1 MNLPNKI
8 TIGRILLSIL
18 MIILLLIPWYD
29 LNVHFPEYL
38 INGEIIS
45 LKYIIAGVI
54 FIIASLT
61 DFVDGYLARSRNL
74 VTDFGKVAD
83 AIADK
88 ILVNGLLIILAY
100 DRMIPILIPV
110 VIITRDIIVD
120 SCKMISGNKGK
131 VVAAS
136 WLGKAKTM
144 CMMVGLTLVL
154 FNNFPFLFIN
164 IPMDSILLLAA
175 TVLSI
180 ISGCQYYYNTREFLF
195 PNVEN
200 NKKIQKKN

>member
-8 TIGRILLSIL
+8 TITRIILSII
-18 MIILLLIPWYD
+18 MIILLLIPWHE
-29 LNVHFPEYL
+29 LSFQFPEYI
-38 INGEIIS
+38 INGEVLS
-45 LKYIIAGVI
+45 LKYVIAGVI
-54 FIIASLT
+54 FVIASLT

-100 DRMIPILIPV
+100 DRMIPVLIPV

-136 WLGKAKTM
+136 WTGKAKTM
-144 CMMVGLTLVL
+144 CMMIGLTLTL
-154 FNNFPFLFIN
+154 FNNIPFSIISFPL
-164 IPMDSILLLAA
+164 DSILLLVA
-175 TVLSI
+175 TLLSV
-180 ISGCQYYYNTREFLF
+180 ISGCQYYYNSKEFLF
-195 PNVEN
+195 QKVDV
-200 NKKIQKKN
+200 KK

>member
-1 MNLPNKI
+1 MEKMNLPNKI
-8 TIGRILLSIL
+8 TIGRIIL
-18 MIILLLIPWYD
+18 GILILVMLMLPWYS
-29 LNVHFPEYL
+29 LGINWPTYL
-38 INGEIIS
+38 IGSITID
-45 LKYIIAGVI
+45 LKYIIVGILFV
-54 FIIASLT
+54 IASLS
-61 DFVDGYLARSRNL
+61 DFLDGHIARKYNL

-100 DRMIPILIPV
+100 ERVISIVIPV

-120 SCKMISGNKGK
+120 SCKMISGEKGK

-136 WLGKAKTM
+136 ILGKLKTI
-144 CMMVGLTLVL
+144 CMMIGLTLVL
-154 FNNFPFLFIN
+154 FYNLPFELIGL
-164 IPMDSILLLAA
+164 PVADLLLIIA

-195 PNVEN
+195 PKQS
-200 NKKIQKKN
+200 KKK

>member
-1 MNLPNKI
+1 MKMNLPNKI
-8 TIGRILLSIL
+8 TIGRIILSIVL
-18 MIILLLIPWYD
+18 IIILCVPWYN
-29 LNVHFPEYL
+29 LGINMPKYVV
-38 INGEIIS
+38 NGEIIK
-45 LKYIIAGVI
+45 LEYIIAGVM

-61 DFVDGYLARSRNL
+61 DFIDGKIARSRNM

-100 DRMIPILIPV
+100 DRMIPVVIPV

-120 SCKMISGNKGK
+120 SCKMVCGNKGK

-136 WLGKAKTM
+136 IWGKAKTM
-144 CMMVGLTLVL
+144 FMMIGLTLTM
-154 FNNFPFLFIN
+154 FNNIPFTFIN
-164 IPMDSILLLAA
+164 LPLDKFLIIVA

-180 ISGCQYYYNTREFLF
+180 ISGYQYYKNSKKYLF
-195 PNVEN
+195 
-200 NKKIQKKN
+200 

>member
-1 MNLPNKI
+1 MKLNLPNKI
-8 TIGRILLSIL
+8 TVSRIIIGIL
-18 MIILLLIPWYD
+18 MIIILIVPWYN
-29 LNVHFPEYL
+29 LGINMPKYVV
-38 INGEIIS
+38 NGEIIK
-45 LKYIIAGVI
+45 LEYIIAGVM

-61 DFVDGYLARSRNL
+61 DFIDGKIARSRNM

-100 DRMIPILIPV
+100 DRMIPVVIPV

-120 SCKMISGNKGK
+120 SCKMVCGNKGK

-136 WLGKAKTM
+136 IWGKAKTM
-144 CMMVGLTLVL
+144 FMMIGLTLTM
-154 FNNFPFLFIN
+154 FNNIPFSFIN
-164 IPMDSILLLAA
+164 LPLDKFLIIVA

-180 ISGCQYYYNTREFLF
+180 ISGYQYYKNSKKYLF
-195 PNVEN
+195 
-200 NKKIQKKN
+200 

>member
-1 MNLPNKI
+1 MKLNLPNKI
-8 TIGRILLSIL
+8 TIARIILSIVM
-18 MIILLLIPWYD
+18 MIILLIPWYD
-29 LNVHFPEYL
+29 LGVKIPEY
-38 INGEIIS
+38 IVNGEILS
-45 LKYIIAGVI
+45 LKYIISGII
-54 FIIASLT
+54 FLVASLT
-61 DFVDGYLARSRNL
+61 DFVDGYLARSRNM

-100 DRMIPILIPV
+100 DRLIPILIPV

-144 CMMVGLTLVL
+144 CMMIGLTLVL
-154 FNNFPFLFIN
+154 FNNIPFTFIN
-164 IPMDSILLLAA
+164 IPVDSFLLLIA
-175 TVLSI
+175 TLLSV

-195 PNVEN
+195 PNDS
-200 NKKIQKKN
+200 KN

>member
-8 TIGRILLSIL
+8 TIGRIILSLL
-18 MIILLLIPWYD
+18 MIIILLVPWYN
-29 LNVHFPEYL
+29 LGIEFPEYV
-38 INGEIIS
+38 INGEVLS
-45 LKYIIAGVI
+45 LKYIIAGII
-54 FIIASLT
+54 FLIASLT
-61 DFVDGYLARSRNL
+61 DFIDGYLARSRNM

-100 DRMIPILIPV
+100 DRMIPVLIPV

-144 CMMVGLTLVL
+144 CMMIGLTLVL
-154 FNNFPFLFIN
+154 FNNVPFVYIN
-164 IPMDSILLLAA
+164 LPVDTILLLAA
-175 TVLSI
+175 TLLSI
-180 ISGCQYYYNTREFLF
+180 ISGCQYYYNCKEFLF
-195 PNVEN
+195 P
-200 NKKIQKKN
+200 KIDTK

>member
-8 TIGRILLSIL
+8 TIGRIILSII

-29 LNVHFPEYL
+29 LNYQFPEYV
-38 INGEIIS
+38 INGNILS
-45 LKYIIAGVI
+45 LKYVLAGVI
-54 FIIASLT
+54 FVIASLT

-88 ILVNGLLIILAY
+88 ILVNGLLILLAY
-100 DRMIPILIPV
+100 DRLIPVLIPV

-144 CMMVGLTLVL
+144 CMMIGLSLTLFGNVP
-154 FNNFPFLFIN
+154 FVFINFPV
-164 IPMDSILLLAA
+164 DSILLLVA
-175 TVLSI
+175 TILSV
-180 ISGCQYYYNTREFLF
+180 ISGCQYYYNCKDFLF
-195 PNVEN
+195 PKVDT
-200 NKKIQKKN
+200 K

>member
-1 MNLPNKI
+1 MNLSNKI
-8 TIGRILLSIL
+8 TIGRIVLSII
-18 MIILLLIPWYD
+18 MIIILLVPWYN
-29 LNVHFPEYL
+29 LGVQFPEYVV
-38 INGEIIS
+38 NGEVLS

-54 FIIASLT
+54 FLVASLT
-61 DFVDGYLARSRNL
+61 DFIDGYLARSRNM

-100 DRMIPILIPV
+100 DRMIPVLIPV

-144 CMMVGLTLVL
+144 CMMIGLTLVL
-154 FNNFPFLFIN
+154 FNNIPFIYLNLPI
-164 IPMDSILLLAA
+164 DTILLLAA
-175 TVLSI
+175 TLLSVV
-180 ISGCQYYYNTREFLF
+180 SGCQYYYNCREFLF
-195 PNVEN
+195 PKVDT
-200 NKKIQKKN
+200 K

>member
-8 TIGRILLSIL
+8 TIGRIVLSII
-18 MIILLLIPWYD
+18 MIIILLVPWYN
-29 LNVHFPEYL
+29 LGVQFPEYVV
-38 INGEIIS
+38 NGEVLS

-54 FIIASLT
+54 FLVASLT
-61 DFVDGYLARSRNL
+61 DFIDGYLARSRNM

-100 DRMIPILIPV
+100 DRMIPVLIPV

-144 CMMVGLTLVL
+144 CMMIGLTLVL
-154 FNNFPFLFIN
+154 FNNIPFIYLNLPI
-164 IPMDSILLLAA
+164 DTVLLLAA
-175 TVLSI
+175 TLLSVV
-180 ISGCQYYYNTREFLF
+180 SGCQYYYNCREFLF
-195 PNVEN
+195 PKVDT
-200 NKKIQKKN
+200 K

>member
-8 TIGRILLSIL
+8 TIGRIVLSIL

-29 LNVHFPEYL
+29 LNIQFSEFI
-38 INGEIIS
+38 INGEILS
-45 LKYIIAGVI
+45 LKYILAGII
-54 FIIASLT
+54 FLIASLT
-61 DFVDGYLARSRNL
+61 DFLDGYLARSRNM

-100 DRMIPILIPV
+100 DRMIPVLIPV

-120 SCKMISGNKGK
+120 SCKMICGNKGK

-144 CMMVGLTLVL
+144 CMMIGLTLVL
-154 FNNFPFLFIN
+154 FGNVPFALINFPV
-164 IPMDSILLLAA
+164 DSILLLIA
-175 TVLSI
+175 TILSV
-180 ISGCQYYYNTREFLF
+180 ISGCQYYYNSKEFLF
-195 PNVEN
+195 PKVDT
-200 NKKIQKKN
+200 KK

>member
-8 TIGRILLSIL
+8 TIGRIILSIL

-29 LNVHFPEYL
+29 LNFDFPEYV
-38 INGEIIS
+38 INGEILS
-45 LKYIIAGVI
+45 LKYVIAGII
-54 FIIASLT
+54 FLVASLT
-61 DFVDGYLARSRNL
+61 DFIDGYLARSRNL

-100 DRMIPILIPV
+100 DRMIPVIIPV

-144 CMMVGLTLVL
+144 CMMIGLTLTL
-154 FNNFPFLFIN
+154 FNNIPFTFLNLPVDTF
-164 IPMDSILLLAA
+164 LLLIA
-175 TVLSI
+175 TILSVV
-180 ISGCQYYYNTREFLF
+180 SGCDYYYNSREFLF
-195 PNVEN
+195 PKVDS
-200 NKKIQKKN
+200 K